1 MIGPNTRKL
10 MLRACA
16 RCQGDLLYDVTEE
29 DFACLQCGRHTGVSA
44 ALAAEASVQVEAP
57 VKVPALAA

>member
-1 MIGPNTRKL
+1 

-29 DFACLQCGRHTGVSA
+29 DFACLQCGRHTSVSA
-44 ALAAEASVQVEAP
+44 ALAAEASVQAEAP